1 MSKKNLKKAVLLTVL
16 GLDAICAIKA
26 RRARKSLG
34 EDNREPFD
42 SEWYSNRYNH

>member
-16 GLDAICAIKA
+16 GLDAIALVRA
-26 RRARKSLG
+26 RRTRKSLT
-34 EDNREPFD
+34 EVYREPFD

>member
-16 GLDAICAIKA
+16 GLDAIALVRA
-26 RRARKSLG
+26 RRTRKSLTK
-34 EDNREPFD
+34 EDREPFD